1 MDSVRITVLA
11 FALAVGG
18 GCATLH
24 PVGREEAIATAL
36 QNVCGTS
43 AADSTCTVR
52 GTSPVHGGFRV
63 VVDRRLSAGHDRV
76 AVVVR
81 RGGHVDVTPVDTAVT
96 TK

>member
-1 MDSVRITVLA
+1 MDCVRITVLA
-11 FALAVGG
+11 SALAIAG

-24 PVGREEAIATAL
+24 PVGQEEAIATAL

-52 GTSPVHGGFRV
+52 GTSPVRGGYRV

-81 RGGHVDVTPVDTAVT
+81 RGGQIDVTPVAPDS